1 MMEYTPNGT
10 PYQIRPFT
18 NERSNPDTQELRAQ
32 ILEYRTAGMSFPHI
46 AKLLGYSERYI
57 FKQYEASLAAII
69 APEVVE
75 LRKQEGERLDVM
87 LVPCM
92 AKIMDARN
100 KALTGMEY
108 ETPINE
114 MMLALRI
121 AERRAKLFG
130 IDMPTDVPKGLGNNP
145 NPLEFLAALNL
156 ATMDQ
161 AELTRLRE
169 ILQKAHETNNPA

>member
-1 MMEYTPNGT
+1 MTEYA
-10 PYQIRPFT
+10 IRPFAT
-18 NERSNPDTQELRAQ
+18 ERTNPDTMELQAQ

-46 AKLLGYSERYI
+46 AKILGYSNRYI
-57 FKQYEASLAAII
+57 FKQYEQALAAII

-100 KALTGMEY
+100 AALTGATY

-130 IDMPTDVPKGLGNNP
+130 IDMPTDVPKGMGNKP
-145 NPLEFLAALNL
+145 DPLAFLQALNI
-156 ATMDQ
+156 ATMDTD
-161 AELTRLRE
+161 ELNRLKE
-169 ILQKAHETNNPA
+169 ILQNAHAVQNPD

>member
-1 MMEYTPNGT
+1 MDYE
-10 PYQIRPFT
+10 IRPFA
-18 NERSNPDTQELRAQ
+18 RSDTNPDTMELQAQ

-46 AKLLGYSERYI
+46 AKVLGYSQKYI
-57 FKQYEASLAAII
+57 FKMYEKALAAII
-69 APEVVE
+69 APEVCE

-87 LVPCM
+87 LQPCM

-100 KALTGMEY
+100 AALTGREF

-130 IDMPTDVPKGLGNNP
+130 IDMPTDVPKGLGGKEP

-161 AELTRLRE
+161 AELNRLRE
-169 ILQKAHETNNPA
+169 ILQNAHEANNPA